1 MANKRKRASKEGP
14 SDVHP
19 TQKRSK
25 SETPATT
32 NGASSSSSAKSK
44 TTSKA
49 VTVDKTLF
57 TETPSREDRA
67 READLYDKLGREDAD
82 ERIEAADV
90 IISSL
95 LGSGS
100 EEVAAEPIL
109 RRHLEKRLFR
119 GLASGRNASRLGF
132 SLVITEILNQLFG
145 KKNLAGTKYTGMT
158 FEEVRRM
165 LLRSTTPIGMN
176 GQEERNHY
184 FGQLFGIECF
194 VRAGIVAEDKEKWFV
209 VLDLLFELSQKKSWL
224 KPQCGFI
231 TVQAVSQM
239 KQKLAEETL
248 QKLADQGFAKSPEGV
263 AIWIAALD
271 RFPDMKVPAQP
282 WKHPLAASS
291 LSALPAAL
299 KDSGREQSNE
309 EVGGKKPKQGNWTA
323 QLHFVWDLILA
334 HFAKLGSKS
343 EDDAS
348 EQFKQFWSRVVDEG
362 FFSKNASDSQ
372 KFSGFMIFQKMLEGA
387 ASCRFIVKTLFSKNL
402 MVCLMNQAAKED
414 RYLHRAAI
422 KALKAIEV
430 AVQNNPDFLPVILKE
445 LFGKHG
451 AYNFDQ
457 RTNTKTVDKLLQN
470 TNPETI
476 KAVLKALQPKDIS
489 KSGLDEEKYYQ
500 SLGNY
505 LFRLASIQSE
515 GSDAD
520 GAGKSVPG
528 AAIKVLTE
536 LAYSNKSVPES
547 IKENLRTRSTSAF
560 AKLVRRPEDF
570 GFLCEAILSIETDV
584 DPDDE
589 VAGAVLPQAFE
600 RLKDLLDPSKA
611 TKATRESR
619 QALALLHAVGV
630 LQFYNQEPDIM
641 DIFEELEECYEKLAK
656 EGGGA
661 EEGASEFLV
670 ESLLAMIARPS
681 SLMRQVSQQVFEAF
695 TGLLSAEALKL
706 LTDPLAVEENDKG
719 RQTLFSTEDE
729 DMMDVDGEDD
739 ASGSDEE
746 EELDSDVEIVDL
758 EDAGSDVPDGDEEE
772 DGEEED
778 GEEEDGEEEDD
789 EKEDDG
795 EEDRDEALLKALS
808 EALGPRALNQDG
820 EDSDA
825 ASDVS
830 DSEMLAGD
838 ANLAQ
843 IFKLRAKPT
852 SKKQQKKDAKET
864 VVNFK
869 HRVLDLLAIFV
880 KKESSN
886 GNPLTFDVLLPL
898 LHLIRT
904 TTVKPLANKAHE
916 VISNFSK
923 GLKKA
928 RSSSSSSSSSGSGE
942 AADAAGDAE
951 SLLAM
956 LIDLHEEASKDPSHA
971 FAKAVSTAS
980 LAVAAVLC
988 SEKLDKTDEVFQ
1000 LYAKTQFKWF
1010 RGQVKIQQ
1018 AFFSDWLNWCQ
1029 SHASAAA
1036 AAAAQEQKEK

>member
-1 MANKRKRASKEGP
+1 MANKRKRAPKEGP
-14 SDVHP
+14 TDVQP

-25 SETPATT
+25 SETPVT
-32 NGASSSSSAKSK
+32 NGASSTKSK
-44 TTSKA
+44 TPK
-49 VTVDKTLF
+49 TVPVNKTLF
-57 TETPSREDRA
+57 TESPSREDRA

-82 ERIEAADV
+82 ERIEAADA

-95 LGSGS
+95 LGSG
-100 EEVAAEPIL
+100 EESVAEPIL

-145 KKNLAGTKYTGMT
+145 KKDLASTKYTGMT
-158 FEEVRRM
+158 FDEVRKI
-165 LLRSTTPIGMN
+165 LVRSTTPNGMS

-194 VRAGIVAEDKEKWFV
+194 VRAGIVAEDKGRWFI
-209 VLDLLFELSQKKSWL
+209 VLDLVFELAQKKSWL

-231 TVQAVSQM
+231 IVQAVSQM

-248 QKLADQGFAKSPEGV
+248 QKLADQGFAKTPEGV

-282 WKHPLAASS
+282 WRHPLAASS

-299 KDSGREQSNE
+299 KDSGREASNE

-334 HFAKLGSKS
+334 HFAKLGAIS

-387 ASCRFIVKTLFSKNL
+387 ASCQFIVKTLFSKNF

-430 AVQNNPDFLPVILKE
+430 AVQNNPQFLPAILKE

-457 RTNTKTVDKLLQN
+457 RTNTKTVDKLLQS
-470 TNPETI
+470 TTPETI
-476 KAVLKALQPKDIS
+476 KPILKVLQLKDIS
-489 KSGLDEEKYYQ
+489 KSGLEEEKYYQ
-500 SLGNY
+500 ALGSY
-505 LFRLASIQSE
+505 LFRLASIPSE
-515 GSDAD
+515 GAEAD
-520 GAGKSVPG
+520 GAGKSVQG
-528 AAIKVLTE
+528 SAIKVLTE
-536 LAYSNKSVPES
+536 LAYSNKAVPES

-589 VAGAVLPQAFE
+589 IAATVLPQAFE

-641 DIFEELEECYEKLAK
+641 DIFEELEECYEKLAN
-656 EGGGA
+656 EDGDA

-681 SLMRQVSQQVFEAF
+681 ALMRQVSQQVFEAF
-695 TGLLSAEALKL
+695 TGLVSSEALKL

-729 DMMDVDGEDD
+729 DMMDVDGDDD

-746 EELDSDVEIVDL
+746 ELDSDVEIINL
-758 EDAGSDVPDGDEEE
+758 EDAGSDVPDASDDSDSGDEDENDIKE
-772 DGEEED
+772 
-778 GEEEDGEEEDD
+778 EEEDD
-789 EKEDDG
+789 DDEKANG
-795 EEDRDEALLKALS
+795 EEDKDEALFKALS
-808 EALGPRALNQDG
+808 EALGPRALNPED
-820 EDSDA
+820 EDADSDA

-843 IFKLRAKPT
+843 IFKLRAKT
-852 SKKQQKKDAKET
+852 TTKKQQKKDAKET

-880 KKESSN
+880 KKESAN
-886 GNPLTFDVLLPL
+886 ANPLTFDVLLPL
-898 LHLIRT
+898 LNLIRT

-916 VISNFSK
+916 IISNFAK

-928 RSSSSSSSSSGSGE
+928 RSSGGGSGNNTD
-942 AADAAGDAE
+942 AAIEAGDAD

-956 LIDLHEEASKDPSHA
+956 LVDLHEEASKDPSHA

-988 SEKLDKTDEVFQ
+988 SEKLGKTEEVFQ
-1000 LYAKTQFKWF
+1000 LYAKTQLRWF
-1010 RGQVKIQQ
+1010 QGQVKIQQ
-1018 AFFSDWLNWCQ
+1018 AFFADWLNWCQ

-1036 AAAAQEQKEK
+1036 ASAAAAAEQEPKEKEK